1 MEAKAQ
7 RYRLEQLCGVNSYSC
22 LVETSGGY
30 ALFQPD
36 LVADNGKRVLVHALG
51 QLQFAVVMGGAII
64 TEDGESIEGDA
75 LDEVE
80 VMGVVTF
87 FINGAAAFTDDNP
100 VM

>member
-1 MEAKAQ
+1 MKPASQSYK
-7 RYRLEQLCGVNSYSC
+7 LEQLCGVNRYSC

-36 LVADNGKRVLVHALG
+36 LVPDNGTRVLVNAFG
-51 QLQFAVVMGGAII
+51 QLQFAVVMGGSLI
-64 TEDGESIEGDA
+64 TEDGECIEGDA
-75 LDEVE
+75 LDEVD

-87 FINGAAAFTDDNP
+87 FINGAAAFTDDSP

>member
-1 MEAKAQ
+1 MQTKAN
-7 RYRLEQLCGVNSYSC
+7 RYTLDHLCRVNRYSC

-36 LVADNGKRVLVHALG
+36 LPPANGTRVLVHAFG
-51 QLQFAVVMGGAII
+51 QLQFAVVMGGALI

-75 LDEVE
+75 LDEVD

>member
-1 MEAKAQ
+1 MKPASQSYK
-7 RYRLEQLCGVNSYSC
+7 LEQLCGVNRYSC

-36 LVADNGKRVLVHALG
+36 LVPDNGTRVLVHAFG
-51 QLQFAVVMGGAII
+51 QLQFAVVMGGALI

-75 LDEVE
+75 LDEDE
-80 VMGVVTF
+80 VMGVVTI
-87 FINGAAAFTDDNP
+87 FINGAVAFTDDNP

>member
-7 RYRLEQLCGVNSYSC
+7 RYRLEQLCGVNHYSC

-36 LVADNGKRVLVHALG
+36 LAPDNGTRVLVHAFG
-51 QLQFAVVMGGAII
+51 QLQFAVVMGDALI
-64 TEDGESIEGDA
+64 TEDGESIEGDG

>member
-1 MEAKAQ
+1 MESKAQ
-7 RYRLEQLCGVNSYSC
+7 RYRLEQLCGVNRYSC

-36 LVADNGKRVLVHALG
+36 LVPSNGTRVLVNAFG
-51 QLQFAVVMGGAII
+51 QLQLAVVMGGSLI
-64 TEDGESIEGDA
+64 TEDGECIEGDA
-75 LDEVE
+75 LDEID

>member
-7 RYRLEQLCGVNSYSC
+7 RYRLEKLCGVNRYSC

-36 LVADNGKRVLVHALG
+36 VVPDNGMRVLVHAFG
-51 QLQFAVVMGGAII
+51 QLQFAIFIGGSLI

-75 LDEVE
+75 LDEVK

>member
-1 MEAKAQ
+1 MQAKAQ
-7 RYRLEQLCGVNSYSC
+7 RYKLEQLCGINRYAC

-36 LVADNGKRVLVHALG
+36 LVPSNGTRVLVHAFG
-51 QLQFAVVMGGAII
+51 QLQFAVVMGDALI
-64 TEDGESIEGDA
+64 TEDGESIEGDG

-87 FINGAAAFTDDNP
+87 FINGAAFTDDNP

>member
-7 RYRLEQLCGVNSYSC
+7 RYKLEQLCSVNRYSC

-36 LVADNGKRVLVHALG
+36 LVPDNGTRVLVHAFG
-51 QLQFAVVMGGAII
+51 QLQFAVVMGGALI

-75 LDEVE
+75 LDDVT
-80 VMGVVTF
+80 VRGVLTHTL
-87 FINGAAAFTDDNP
+87 NRASDDREI
-100 VM
+100 V

>member
-7 RYRLEQLCGVNSYSC
+7 RYKLEQLCSVNCYSC

-36 LVADNGKRVLVHALG
+36 LVPSNGTRVLVHAFG
-51 QLQFAVVMGGAII
+51 QLQFAVVMGGALI
-64 TEDGESIEGDA
+64 TEDGESIEGDG

-80 VMGVVTF
+80 VMGVITF

>member
-1 MEAKAQ
+1 MQMKAN
-7 RYRLEQLCGVNSYSC
+7 RYTLGHLCRVNRYSC

-36 LVADNGKRVLVHALG
+36 LPPANGTRVLVHAFG
-51 QLQFAVVMGGAII
+51 QLQFAVVMGGALI
-64 TEDGESIEGDA
+64 TEDGESIEEDA
-75 LDEVE
+75 LDEVD

-87 FINGAAAFTDDNP
+87 FINGAAAFSDDNP

>member
-7 RYRLEQLCGVNSYSC
+7 RYRLEQLSGVNRYSC

-30 ALFQPD
+30 ALFQTD
-36 LVADNGKRVLVHALG
+36 LPPCNGTSVLVHAFG
-51 QLQFAVVMGGAII
+51 QLQFAVVMGGALI
-64 TEDGESIEGDA
+64 TEDGESVEGDA

>member
-1 MEAKAQ
+1 MQMKAN
-7 RYRLEQLCGVNSYSC
+7 RYTLDHLCRVNCYSC

-36 LVADNGKRVLVHALG
+36 LPPANGTRVLVHAFG
-51 QLQFAVVMGGAII
+51 QLQFAVVMGGALI
-64 TEDGESIEGDA
+64 TEDGESIEEDA
-75 LDEVE
+75 LDEVD

-87 FINGAAAFTDDNP
+87 FINGAAAFSDDNP

>member
-1 MEAKAQ
+1 MQEKSQ
-7 RYRLEQLCGVNSYSC
+7 RYRLEQLCGVNRYTC

-36 LVADNGKRVLVHALG
+36 LVPSNGTRVLVHAFG
-51 QLQFAVVMGGAII
+51 QLQFAVVMGGALI
-64 TEDGESIEGDA
+64 TEDGESIEGDG